1 MQNFAAVFKFSS
13 YWHGV
18 TFTTVIL
25 PGCIFSVYACLYF
38 LFPFFQKKKY
48 VLFGI
53 FFIVVAMLNC
63 TIELFFYLV
72 LRPYHCPDCDVVTL
86 REKINIVCAIG
97 INVAGILGLIALGI
111 KFTKSWYLQQVHNR
125 VLARQKITSELKL
138 LKMRIQPDF
147 LFESL
152 KALHRKI
159 VSNRN
164 QAAEMLLRFSELL
177 SYTLYEC
184 NADFV
189 PVLRELFVINEF
201 IALENIMQKAPVIFS
216 ENNTENISEKFIPSF
231 ILLSFIQNCVIAFY
245 ENIYEQ
251 TGFSIKINGG
261 NDTVFCVLHIQSS
274 SSVLIKNIYV
284 PLINTYINRLENVY
298 KNNYT
303 LGFAEEQR
311 GSFIITMSL
320 LLVDNFSKEK
330 IDTLKEQ
337 VYAHTYV

>member
-1 MQNFAAVFKFSS
+1 
-13 YWHGV
+13 
-18 TFTTVIL
+18 
-25 PGCIFSVYACLYF
+25 
-38 LFPFFQKKKY
+38 
-48 VLFGI
+48 
-53 FFIVVAMLNC
+53 
-63 TIELFFYLV
+63 
-72 LRPYHCPDCDVVTL
+72 
-86 REKINIVCAIG
+86 
-97 INVAGILGLIALGI
+97 
-111 KFTKSWYLQQVHNR
+111 
-125 VLARQKITSELKL
+125 
-138 LKMRIQPDF
+138 
-147 LFESL
+147 
-152 KALHRKI
+152 
-159 VSNRN
+159 
-164 QAAEMLLRFSELL
+164 MLLRFSELL

-216 ENNTENISEKFIPSF
+216 ETNTENISEKFIPSF

-320 LLVDNFSKEK
+320 LLVDNFSNEK